1 MTGCLSRAN
10 YGRGFSKS
18 RFNELSLGGRE
29 PLRQAMAFKELP
41 HHLGG
46 VDFLSRP
53 GVAQTID
60 ADHSDLGTVT
70 ATGVAHRRQEP
81 GGIFQNDFG
90 TAAIVTG
97 PTREGVRNTLQ

>member
-1 MTGCLSRAN
+1 
-10 YGRGFSKS
+10 
-18 RFNELSLGGRE
+18 
-29 PLRQAMAFKELP
+29 MALKELP

-46 VDFLSRP
+46 IEFLSRP
-53 GVAQTID
+53 RVAQAID
-60 ADHSDLGTVT
+60 AVHSDLDAVT

-97 PTREGVRNTLQ
+97 PTREGVRNTLQPLVTAALCDRDIATTVYDHD